1 MIKRTKYYTFRDY
14 FRDYFK
20 RRLLSHCVR
29 LSKCSIRFMDGFGY
43 AYKVNEE
50 QLINQFKS
58 CTINVNKS
66 TWPYRS
72 IYSPEYIV
80 KEKYKYV

>member
-20 RRLLSHCVR
+20 RRLLSHRVI
-29 LSKCSIRFMDGFGY
+29 LSKSSIGFMDGFGSR
-43 AYKVNEE
+43 YKINEE
-50 QLINQFKS
+50 QLINLFKS
-58 CTINVNKS
+58 FTINGNRS
-66 TWPYRS
+66 TYS
-72 IYSPEYIV
+72 IYSPEYIA

>member
-1 MIKRTKYYTFRDY
+1 MMKKANYYT

-20 RRLLSHCVR
+20 RRLLSHRVR
-29 LSKCSIRFMDGFGY
+29 LSKRSIKSINGFGY
-43 AYKVNEE
+43 VYKVNEE

-66 TWPYRS
+66 TWPYYS
-72 IYSPEYIV
+72 IYSPEYIA

>member
-1 MIKRTKYYTFRDY
+1 MTKRTKYYTFRDY

-20 RRLLSHCVR
+20 RRLLSHRVR
-29 LSKCSIRFMDGFGY
+29 LSKCSIRFMDGFGSVY
-43 AYKVNEE
+43 RMNGE

-58 CTINVNKS
+58 CSIDVNKS
-66 TWPYRS
+66 THS
-72 IYSPEYIV
+72 IYSPEYIA

>member
-20 RRLLSHCVR
+20 RRLLSHRVI
-29 LSKCSIRFMDGFGY
+29 LSKRSIEFIDGFGSI
-43 AYKVNEE
+43 YKINEE
-50 QLINQFKS
+50 QLINRFKS
-58 CTINVNKS
+58 CTIHVDRS
-66 TWPYRS
+66 TYS
-72 IYSPEYIV
+72 IYSPEYIA